1 MSLGRL
7 ARLVGIGLVATVV
20 IVVVIVGVTSLFPS
34 PSGKQSTPSPWA
46 PGVVV
51 DPNVDIAVVVDDPGQ
66 YWAAVY
72 VAKPLTPDEY
82 RKLAKSIGDRELQN
96 RNGQVQVFDDKWAR
110 DMVLTESQH
119 IELTDEQ
126 MKRWDKHQVMTYVH
140 SAKGFWFDR

>member
-1 MSLGRL
+1 MEWDLPALSLPKGPP
-7 ARLVGIGLVATVV
+7 
-20 IVVVIVGVTSLFPS
+20 PS
-34 PSGKQSTPSPWA
+34 ASSFA
-46 PGVVV
+46 A

-110 DMVLTESQH
+110 DMVLPENRFKDLTGEEEQRWNQH
-119 IELTDEQ
+119 L
-126 MKRWDKHQVMTYVH
+126 VMVYVH
-140 SAKGFWFDR
+140 DAKGFWFDR